1 MRNEMRGFFFLSYA
15 LFCFAIYYLS
25 GGFYY
30 GGGNIWIG
38 LAAIFLI
45 IGIGILTIIIIIIIN
60 FIKKRKIKFLYLR

>member
-38 LAAIFLI
+38 LAAIF
-45 IGIGILTIIIIIIIN
+45 
-60 FIKKRKIKFLYLR
+60 

>member
-30 GGGNIWIG
+30 GGGENFSFIHLTLSGEREGEGVGGAG
-38 LAAIFLI
+38 LL
-45 IGIGILTIIIIIIIN
+45 
-60 FIKKRKIKFLYLR
+60 